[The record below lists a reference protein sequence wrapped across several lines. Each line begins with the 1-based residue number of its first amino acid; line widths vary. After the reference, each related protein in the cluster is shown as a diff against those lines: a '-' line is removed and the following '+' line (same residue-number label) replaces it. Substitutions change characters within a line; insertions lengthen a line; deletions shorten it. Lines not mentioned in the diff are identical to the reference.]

1 MIFCFDVLPVEGF
14 GPQIEFEQ
22 IFFRVIISPKI
33 VGVFPQHVGATSM
46 ARLGS
51 SKLWVHKWTARLWIV
66 FNVDVVERYGKV
78 VRWILIQCE
87 FQKKI
92 KLLDKERPMIDTFW
106 WMKCW
111 TVSHV
116 WDGAELM
123 FRPMTISRLGRN
135 PGDARFK
142 TFATL
147 YFSWIIGSGLCWNW
161 NKNKWLGLPGEI
173 NRLFRENVV
182 HLN

>member
-66 FNVDVVERYGKV
+66 FNVDVVESYGKV
-78 VRWILIQCE
+78 VRWILITCE
-87 FQKKI
+87 FQQ
-92 KLLDKERPMIDTFW
+92 
-106 WMKCW
+106 
-111 TVSHV
+111 
-116 WDGAELM
+116 
-123 FRPMTISRLGRN
+123 
-135 PGDARFK
+135 
-142 TFATL
+142 
-147 YFSWIIGSGLCWNW
+147 
-161 NKNKWLGLPGEI
+161 KNKIVGQGKTYDWYLLMDEMLNCEPCLRWGRVDVPSYDDFEI
-173 NRLFRENVV
+173 GPKSGWCKIQNVCNFVLFMDHWIRTMLKLEQK
-182 HLN
+182 